1 MSCQAGG
8 GRRVSA
14 VVSTERPQL
23 RAMRESD
30 LPHVLAVEN
39 SAYEFPWTLGIFRDC
54 LRVGYHCCVFE
65 TAAGRIIGHSVKSFA
80 AGECH
85 ILNVCIRPDWQRQGL
100 GAEMVEHL
108 CQIAHRKG
116 ARMALLEV
124 RASNA
129 VAYRVYTRLGFDEVG
144 TRHNYYPAQHGRENA
159 IILARE
165 LQASGASA

>member
-1 MSCQAGG
+1 MPGEAG
-8 GRRVSA
+8 RVWHMSA

-30 LPHVLAVEN
+30 LAHVLAVEN

-54 LRVGYHCCVFE
+54 LRVGYHCYVFE
-65 TAAGRIIGHSVKSFA
+65 TAAGRIIGHGIMSVA

-85 ILNVCIRPDWQRQGL
+85 ILNVCVRPDWQRQGL
-100 GAEMVEHL
+100 GGEMVEHL
-108 CQIAHRKG
+108 CELARRKG
-116 ARMALLEV
+116 ARMVLLEV

-129 VAYRVYTRLGFDEVG
+129 VAYRVYNRLGFDEVG
-144 TRHNYYPAQHGRENA
+144 IRHNYYPAQRGRENA

-165 LQASGASA
+165 L